1 MSDLFGWCD
10 EYLDALP
17 PAIRSSTDD
26 ARLVAASRRARDNG
40 WTPSHAA
47 RIVAGVNYASAHNP
61 PYIALLQLE
70 RIAERAPMQ
79 RHQAADSSG
88 CAVCPPGTR
97 CQDPVGESDRL
108 PARWVVQRFGLLRE
122 LLITRDMSED
132 ERGDA
137 MAVLIAHQKKESA
150 A

>member
-1 MSDLFGWCD
+1 MSDLYAWCD

-26 ARLVAASRRARDNG
+26 ARLVAAGRRARDNG

-88 CAVCPPGTR
+88 CLVCPPGTR
-97 CQDPVGESDRL
+97 CQDPVTQAHQI
-108 PARWVVQRFGLLRE
+108 PARWVVQRMGLLRE
-122 LLITRDMSED
+122 LLNTADMTQD

-137 MAVLIAHQKKESA
+137 MTILIDQQKKGSA